1 MLVGGQANK
10 SDTLAVTSVLLLAYF
25 RGVRSQGEKP
35 MNATVALE
43 WGLRSEGRYFYLWI
57 VQAFE
62 RLSG

>member
-1 MLVGGQANK
+1 
-10 SDTLAVTSVLLLAYF
+10 
-25 RGVRSQGEKP
+25 